1 MLKTIGLR
9 FRKVDILNFVSGIFL
24 AVLLVLLVYMIVKQ
38 NMIIENNNFL
48 TLLIDSKNKL
58 IYYFI
63 VALLEELIFRGL
75 FLGLVLKKVNNIY
88 VRLIVSALIFAVP
101 HISNTDNISTI
112 IMFIFPLLYGIVS
125 AEMFVFSKSVWM
137 STGFH
142 WLWNYSITSVF
153 MKTGNLDL
161 ISIWIIVEMII
172 LIPLLYCLF
181 KKIGLD
187 YNNRKRVMNYN
198 LFGWRK
204 KI

>member
-9 FRKVDILNFVSGIFL
+9 FRKVDILNFVSGTFF

-38 NMIIENNNFL
+38 NMIIEKNNFL
-48 TLLIDSKNKL
+48 TLLIDGKNKL

-75 FLGLVLKKVNNIY
+75 FLGLILKKVKNIY
-88 VRLIVSALIFAVP
+88 IRLIVSALIFAVP
-101 HISNTDNISTI
+101 YIANTDNISTI

-125 AEMFVFSKSVWM
+125 GEMFIFSKSVWM
-137 STGFH
+137 STRFH

-161 ISIWIIVEMII
+161 IYIWIIAEMII
-172 LIPLLYCLF
+172 LIPLL
-181 KKIGLD
+181 
-187 YNNRKRVMNYN
+187 
-198 LFGWRK
+198 
-204 KI
+204 

>member
-88 VRLIVSALIFAVP
+88 IRLIVSALIFAVP
-101 HISNTDNISTI
+101 HIANTDNISTI

-142 WLWNYSITSVF
+142 WLWNYCITSVF

-161 ISIWIIVEMII
+161 IYIWIIVEMII
-172 LIPLLYCLF
+172 LIPLLYCAF

-187 YNNRKRVMNYN
+187 YNTEKE
-198 LFGWRK
+198 
-204 KI
+204 

>member
-9 FRKVDILNFVSGIFL
+9 FRKVDILNFVSGTFF

-48 TLLIDSKNKL
+48 TLLIDGKNKL

-63 VALLEELIFRGL
+63 VALLEELIFRGS
-75 FLGLVLKKVNNIY
+75 FLGLILKKVKNIY
-88 VRLIVSALIFAVP
+88 IRLIVSALIFAVP
-101 HISNTDNISTI
+101 HIANTDNISTI

-125 AEMFVFSKSVWM
+125 GEMFIFSKSVWM

-161 ISIWIIVEMII
+161 IYIWIIAEMII
-172 LIPLLYCLF
+172 LIPLLYCAF
-181 KKIGLD
+181 KKTGLD
-187 YNNRKRVMNYN
+187 YNVEKE
-198 LFGWRK
+198 
-204 KI
+204 

>member
-1 MLKTIGLR
+1 MLKTIGLS

-101 HISNTDNISTI
+101 HIANTDNISTI

-161 ISIWIIVEMII
+161 IYIWIIVEMII
-172 LIPLLYCLF
+172 LIPLLYCAL

-187 YNNRKRVMNYN
+187 YNTEKE
-198 LFGWRK
+198 
-204 KI
+204 

>member
-101 HISNTDNISTI
+101 HIANTDNISTI

-172 LIPLLYCLF
+172 LIPLLYCSF

-198 LFGWRK
+198 LFVWRK

>member
-9 FRKVDILNFVSGIFL
+9 FRKVEILNFVSGIFL

-38 NMIIENNNFL
+38 NMIIEDNNFL

-101 HISNTDNISTI
+101 HIANTDNISTI

-161 ISIWIIVEMII
+161 IYIWIIVEMII
-172 LIPLLYCLF
+172 LIPLLYCAF

-187 YNNRKRVMNYN
+187 YNTEKE
-198 LFGWRK
+198 
-204 KI
+204 

>member
-9 FRKVDILNFVSGIFL
+9 FRKVDILNFVSGTFF

-38 NMIIENNNFL
+38 NMIIENNNVL
-48 TLLIDSKNKL
+48 TLLIDGKNKL

-75 FLGLVLKKVNNIY
+75 FLGLILKKVKNIY
-88 VRLIVSALIFAVP
+88 IRLIVSALIFAVP
-101 HISNTDNISTI
+101 HIANTDNISTI

-125 AEMFVFSKSVWM
+125 GEMFIFSKSVWM
-137 STGFH
+137 SKGFH

-161 ISIWIIVEMII
+161 IYIWIIAEMII
-172 LIPLLYCLF
+172 LIPLLYCAF
-181 KKIGLD
+181 KKTGLD
-187 YNNRKRVMNYN
+187 YNIEKE
-198 LFGWRK
+198 
-204 KI
+204 

>member
-24 AVLLVLLVYMIVKQ
+24 AVLLGLLVYMIGKQ

-88 VRLIVSALIFAVP
+88 VRLIVSAPYFCSP
-101 HISNTDNISTI
+101 T
-112 IMFIFPLLYGIVS
+112 
-125 AEMFVFSKSVWM
+125 
-137 STGFH
+137 
-142 WLWNYSITSVF
+142 
-153 MKTGNLDL
+153 
-161 ISIWIIVEMII
+161 
-172 LIPLLYCLF
+172 YC
-181 KKIGLD
+181 
-187 YNNRKRVMNYN
+187 
-198 LFGWRK
+198 
-204 KI
+204 

>member
-38 NMIIENNNFL
+38 NMIIENSNFL

-101 HISNTDNISTI
+101 HIANTDNISTI

-161 ISIWIIVEMII
+161 IYIWIIVEMII
-172 LIPLLYCLF
+172 LIPLLYCAF

-187 YNNRKRVMNYN
+187 YNTEKE
-198 LFGWRK
+198 
-204 KI
+204 

>member
-9 FRKVDILNFVSGIFL
+9 FRKVEILNFISGIFL

-38 NMIIENNNFL
+38 NMIIEDNNFL

-101 HISNTDNISTI
+101 HIANTDNISTI

-161 ISIWIIVEMII
+161 IYIWIIVEMII
-172 LIPLLYCLF
+172 LIPLLYCAF

-187 YNNRKRVMNYN
+187 YNTEKE
-198 LFGWRK
+198 
-204 KI
+204 

>member
-24 AVLLVLLVYMIVKQ
+24 SVLLVLLVYMIVKQ

-172 LIPLLYCLF
+172 LIPLLYCAF

-198 LFGWRK
+198 LFVWRK

>member
-9 FRKVDILNFVSGIFL
+9 FRKVDILNFVCGIFL

-101 HISNTDNISTI
+101 HIANTDNISTI

-161 ISIWIIVEMII
+161 IYIWIIVEMII
-172 LIPLLYCLF
+172 LIPLLYCAL

-187 YNNRKRVMNYN
+187 YNTEKE
-198 LFGWRK
+198 
-204 KI
+204 

>member
-58 IYYFI
+58 VYYFI

-75 FLGLVLKKVNNIY
+75 FLGLALKKVNNIY

-101 HISNTDNISTI
+101 HIANTDNISTI

-161 ISIWIIVEMII
+161 IYIWIIVEMII
-172 LIPLLYCLF
+172 LIPLLYCAF
-181 KKIGLD
+181 TKIGLD
-187 YNNRKRVMNYN
+187 YSTEKE
-198 LFGWRK
+198 
-204 KI
+204 

>member
-24 AVLLVLLVYMIVKQ
+24 AVLLVLLVYMSVKQ

-101 HISNTDNISTI
+101 HIANTDNISTI

-161 ISIWIIVEMII
+161 IYIWIIVEMII
-172 LIPLLYCLF
+172 LMPLLYCAF

-187 YNNRKRVMNYN
+187 YNTEKE
-198 LFGWRK
+198 
-204 KI
+204 

>member
-9 FRKVDILNFVSGIFL
+9 FSKVDILNFVSGFFL

-198 LFGWRK
+198 LFVWRK

>member
-9 FRKVDILNFVSGIFL
+9 FRKVDILNFVSGTFF

-48 TLLIDSKNKL
+48 TLLIDGKNKL

-75 FLGLVLKKVNNIY
+75 FLGLILKKVKNIY
-88 VRLIVSALIFAVP
+88 IRLIVSALIFAVP
-101 HISNTDNISTI
+101 HIANTDNISTI
-112 IMFIFPLLYGIVS
+112 IMFIFSLLYGIVS
-125 AEMFVFSKSVWM
+125 GEMFIFSKSVWM

-161 ISIWIIVEMII
+161 IYIWIIAEMII
-172 LIPLLYCLF
+172 LIPLLYCAF
-181 KKIGLD
+181 KKTGLD
-187 YNNRKRVMNYN
+187 YNVEKE
-198 LFGWRK
+198 
-204 KI
+204 

>member
-24 AVLLVLLVYMIVKQ
+24 AVLLVLLVYMSVKQ

-101 HISNTDNISTI
+101 HIANTDNISTI

-161 ISIWIIVEMII
+161 IYIWIIVEMII
-172 LIPLLYCLF
+172 LIPLLYCAF

-187 YNNRKRVMNYN
+187 YNTEKE
-198 LFGWRK
+198 
-204 KI
+204 

>member
-9 FRKVDILNFVSGIFL
+9 FRKVDILNFVSGTFL

-48 TLLIDSKNKL
+48 TLLIDGKNKL

-75 FLGLVLKKVNNIY
+75 FLGLILKKVKNIY
-88 VRLIVSALIFAVP
+88 IRLIVSALIFAVP
-101 HISNTDNISTI
+101 HIANTDNISTI

-125 AEMFVFSKSVWM
+125 GEMFIFSKSVWM

-161 ISIWIIVEMII
+161 IYIWIIAEMII
-172 LIPLLYCLF
+172 LIPLLYCAF
-181 KKIGLD
+181 KKTGLD
-187 YNNRKRVMNYN
+187 YNVEKE
-198 LFGWRK
+198 
-204 KI
+204 

>member
-9 FRKVDILNFVSGIFL
+9 FRKVDILNFVSGTFL

-48 TLLIDSKNKL
+48 TLLIDGKNKL

-75 FLGLVLKKVNNIY
+75 FLGLILKKVKNIY
-88 VRLIVSALIFAVP
+88 IRLIVSALIFAVP
-101 HISNTDNISTI
+101 HIANTDNISTI

-125 AEMFVFSKSVWM
+125 GEMFIFSKSVWM

-161 ISIWIIVEMII
+161 IYIWIIAEMII
-172 LIPLLYCLF
+172 LIPLLYCAF
-181 KKIGLD
+181 KKTGLD
-187 YNNRKRVMNYN
+187 YNIEKE
-198 LFGWRK
+198 
-204 KI
+204 